1 MTQGVPT
8 AQRLGTSQW
17 EILEHIKR
25 HGYSTVPELAEVVE
39 LNIETVRSHL
49 RDLDRGG
56 LVERAGR
63 RPDGPGRPEILY
75 RLTTAAHS
83 LFRSQDGELLQEL
96 VEYLEKSGQPEVTR
110 NFLQE
115 RMEARRAE
123 CQARVEGLEGVDRLE
138 EVARIL
144 SEEGFMAEV
153 RSNRSGESSL
163 RLCHCPMRKLVD
175 VTTAPC
181 QAEVSFIQ
189 DLLGDEVSR
198 VSYIPSGDTSCRYV
212 LKSPE

>member
-1 MTQGVPT
+1 MTQDVQRT
-8 AQRLGTSQW
+8 RRLGTSQW
-17 EILEHIKR
+17 KILEHIKR
-25 HGYSTVPELAEVVE
+25 HGYSTVPELSEVVD

-49 RDLDRGG
+49 RDLDGGG

-75 RLTTAAHS
+75 RLTTAAHA
-83 LFRSQDGELLQEL
+83 LFPSQDGELLQEL
-96 VEYLEKSGQPEVTR
+96 VEYLERSGQPELVR
-110 NFLQE
+110 DFLQE

-123 CQARVEGLEGVDRLE
+123 CQARVEGLEGTERLE

-153 RSNRSGESSL
+153 RSNRPGQSTL

-189 DLLGDEVSR
+189 DLLGEEVSR
-198 VSYIPSGDTSCRYV
+198 VSYIPSGDASCRYV
-212 LKSPE
+212 LTSAG